1 MARKIEIDPSAGVCF
16 GVEKAI
22 ATAEENLRDGKVVYG
37 LGEMVHNDQET
48 GRLEQLG
55 LKTISADDLDRIG
68 PARVILRAHG
78 EPPST
83 FRKAAANH
91 IEIIDATCPIVTGL
105 QKKIRKR
112 YEGLDKDREQIVIF
126 GKQGHPE
133 TIGLLGQANDE
144 AILVTD
150 PGKTDHL
157 DPRKKVYLYSQT
169 TMDPDQFEALKANL
183 EAFAATANSEK
194 PHSVCSICNQ
204 MKRRKP
210 DLKKFALTHE
220 YMVFVS
226 GKHSSNGKMLFEY
239 CRQINP
245 QTWWIHSPGDI
256 DPGWFTGS
264 GSSEETGRAGGTRSS
279 EGTGRGTTDG
289 AGSSE
294 GAGEAGRTG
303 GAGSSEGTGEA
314 GRTGGA
320 GSIGISGATSTP
332 RWQLEQVRQFLS
344 DLITD

>member
-22 ATAEENLRDGKVVYG
+22 ATAEEKLREGKEVYG

-55 LKTISADDLDRIG
+55 LKTITIDDLDRIG
-68 PARVILRAHG
+68 PARVVLRAHG

-83 FRKAAANH
+83 YRKAAANN

-112 YEGLDKDREQIVIF
+112 YASLDREKEQIVIF

-133 TIGLLGQANDE
+133 TIGLMGQTNDE
-144 AILVTD
+144 ALLVTD
-150 PGKTDHL
+150 PGKVGHV
-157 DPRKKVYLYSQT
+157 DPGKKIYLYSQT
-169 TMDPDQFEALKANL
+169 TMDPDQFDALKEEL
-183 EAFAATANSEK
+183 ESFAAAAHSEK
-194 PHSVCSICNQ
+194 PTSLCSICNQ

-210 DLKKFALTHE
+210 ALKKFALLHD

-226 GKHSSNGKMLFEY
+226 GKHSSNGAMLFRY
-239 CRQINP
+239 CQQINP

-256 DPGWFTGS
+256 DPGWFTGM
-264 GSSEETGRAGGTRSS
+264 
-279 EGTGRGTTDG
+279 
-289 AGSSE
+289 
-294 GAGEAGRTG
+294 
-303 GAGSSEGTGEA
+303 
-314 GRTGGA
+314 

-332 RWQLEQVRQFLS
+332 RWQLEQVRQYLA

>member
-22 ATAEENLRDGKVVYG
+22 ATAEENLRDGNDVYG

-112 YEGLDKDREQIVIF
+112 YEELDKDREQIVIF

-133 TIGLLGQANDE
+133 TIGLMGQTNDE
-144 AILVTD
+144 AVLVTD
-150 PGKTDHL
+150 PGKTGDV

-169 TMDPDQFEALKANL
+169 TMDPDQFEVLKANL

-194 PHSVCSICNQ
+194 PQSLCSICNQ

-210 DLKKFALTHE
+210 ELKKFALTHD

-226 GKHSSNGKMLFEY
+226 GKHSSNGKMLYEY

-245 QTWWIHSPGDI
+245 QTWWIHSPDDI
-256 DPGWFTGS
+256 DPGWFS
-264 GSSEETGRAGGTRSS
+264 GTTNGGGT
-279 EGTGRGTTDG
+279 
-289 AGSSE
+289 
-294 GAGEAGRTG
+294 
-303 GAGSSEGTGEA
+303 
-314 GRTGGA
+314 

-332 RWQLEQVRQFLS
+332 LWQLEQVRQYLA